1 MVFWQPEWERNGTG
15 ATPTIAQSFKRGR
28 ALTIAVI
35 TKPFA
40 FEGTRR
46 MVAARR
52 RNRKFKK
59 IKWIRNYYSK
69 SKESRRC

>member
-1 MVFWQPEWERNGTG
+1 MVFLAAGMGGTGTG
-15 ATPTIAQSFKRGR
+15 ATPTIAQVSKEAG

-40 FEGTRR
+40 FEGQDEWF
-46 MVAARR
+46 AARR

-59 IKWIRNYYSK
+59 IKWIRLLLFQI
-69 SKESRRC
+69 KES